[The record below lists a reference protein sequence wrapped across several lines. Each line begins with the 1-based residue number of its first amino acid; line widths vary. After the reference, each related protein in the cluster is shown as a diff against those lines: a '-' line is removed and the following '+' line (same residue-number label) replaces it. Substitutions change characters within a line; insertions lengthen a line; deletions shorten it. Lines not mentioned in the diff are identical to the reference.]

1 MAELDASIFI
11 DAQQYLDLYRVTK
24 GKKLLDPLREQ
35 REYIY
40 VTAQIVD
47 EVQRNKLSVAAEFL
61 SRQLEELKVRG
72 FDIPDHLFDTTSAT
86 AAKLRETLKNIGS
99 EVAKVNEQLKTA
111 AIETLNR
118 ISLSQDEVSRVLDTI
133 FQTAVTHAPDELERA
148 RDRKERGNPPGKKSD
163 PLGDQLSW
171 EQLLSHSKTKRC
183 LWIITR
189 DSDFCVTHS
198 GKTFLNAFLQQDL
211 ARAREKPIEVRCFAS
226 IDDGIRDFVKS
237 TGVKAEN
244 LPTDEESK
252 QIKDELTSLP
262 PLGWLN
268 SAMGISSYLPQRAWD
283 QRHHPGYYS
292 YYTNVSNPSLLFS
305 GVVSDD
311 KKSD

>member
-99 EVAKVNEQLKTA
+99 EVVKVNEQLKTA

-118 ISLSQDEVSRVLDTI
+118 ISLSQDEVS
-133 FQTAVTHAPDELERA
+133 
-148 RDRKERGNPPGKKSD
+148 
-163 PLGDQLSW
+163 
-171 EQLLSHSKTKRC
+171 
-183 LWIITR
+183 
-189 DSDFCVTHS
+189 
-198 GKTFLNAFLQQDL
+198 
-211 ARAREKPIEVRCFAS
+211 
-226 IDDGIRDFVKS
+226 
-237 TGVKAEN
+237 
-244 LPTDEESK
+244 
-252 QIKDELTSLP
+252 
-262 PLGWLN
+262 
-268 SAMGISSYLPQRAWD
+268 
-283 QRHHPGYYS
+283 
-292 YYTNVSNPSLLFS
+292 
-305 GVVSDD
+305 
-311 KKSD
+311 